1 MYGLNG
7 GGVATVVGVAG
18 TSIVAAGIGVRGSA
32 HNRETPRGK
41 LLLKTNL
48 KLDQIH
54 KTAKTKR

>member
-18 TSIVAAGIGVRGSA
+18 TSIVAGIGVRGSA

-48 KLDQIH
+48 KLN
-54 KTAKTKR
+54 